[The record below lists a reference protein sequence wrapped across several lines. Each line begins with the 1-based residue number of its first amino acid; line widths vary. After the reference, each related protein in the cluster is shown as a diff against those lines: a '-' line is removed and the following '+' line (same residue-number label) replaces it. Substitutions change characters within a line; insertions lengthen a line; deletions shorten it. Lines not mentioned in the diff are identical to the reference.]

1 MLEPVPWIL
10 PKCFLTRKTGRRH
23 GSSTAIQG
31 RRCHL
36 CHHMQSTLPL
46 PCAPAPP
53 LEDLPWRGRCQRGG
67 GQGAPR
73 VCGDRGYKG
82 CVLALHWL
90 WDLGV
95 YLWIWQKKR
104 VFPTGWRIPLKTT
117 SCPLSG
123 GLT

>member
-46 PCAPAPP
+46 PCAPAPS
-53 LEDLPWRGRCQRGG
+53 L
-67 GQGAPR
+67 
-73 VCGDRGYKG
+73 
-82 CVLALHWL
+82 
-90 WDLGV
+90 
-95 YLWIWQKKR
+95 
-104 VFPTGWRIPLKTT
+104 
-117 SCPLSG
+117 G
-123 GLT
+123 GLTLEGAVPAGRRAGSP